1 MKPIIATKVTI
12 EDKQKIKDNHNS
24 VRIDKWLWAARFYKT
39 RSLAR
44 QMIEGGKVEYNGAK
58 AKPSRNVE
66 VGAKI
71 KLLQGF
77 SRKEVIVKAISD
89 VRGPASVA
97 ITLYEETAESIER
110 RQEEARLNKLAALIN
125 PHPDTK
131 PNKKERRELGNLKQ
145 LMGKE

>member
-1 MKPIIATKVTI
+1 MFNRESKKVPS
-12 EDKQKIKDNHNS
+12 KAANANQLQDNA

-58 AKPSRNVE
+58 AKPSRIVE
-66 VGAKI
+66 IGAKI

-89 VRGPASVA
+89 VRGSASIA
-97 ITLYEETAESIER
+97 CTLYEETPESIAKRE
-110 RQEEARLNKLAALIN
+110 EEARLNKLAALMS
-125 PHPDTK
+125 PRPDSK
-131 PNKKERRELGNLKQ
+131 PNKKERRELGNLKHQ
-145 LMGKE
+145 IYS

>member
-1 MKPIIATKVTI
+1 MFNRENKKVPS
-12 EDKQKIKDNHNS
+12 KAANANQLQDNA

-58 AKPSRNVE
+58 AKPSRIVE
-66 VGAKI
+66 IGAKI

-89 VRGPASVA
+89 VRGSASIA
-97 ITLYEETAESIER
+97 CTLYEETPESIAKRE
-110 RQEEARLNKLAALIN
+110 EEARLNKLAALMS
-125 PHPDTK
+125 PRPDSK
-131 PNKKERRELGNLKQ
+131 PNKKERRELGNLKHQ
-145 LMGKE
+145 IYS